1 MHCVKITLYCVF
13 VDRWKMVIGLFNH
26 TLCCFYVCV
35 IRPKQCV
42 SVIAVLYVFVLTG
55 EQPLV
60 DLEFFFLFFVVV

>member
-1 MHCVKITLYCVF
+1 
-13 VDRWKMVIGLFNH
+13 MVIGLFNH